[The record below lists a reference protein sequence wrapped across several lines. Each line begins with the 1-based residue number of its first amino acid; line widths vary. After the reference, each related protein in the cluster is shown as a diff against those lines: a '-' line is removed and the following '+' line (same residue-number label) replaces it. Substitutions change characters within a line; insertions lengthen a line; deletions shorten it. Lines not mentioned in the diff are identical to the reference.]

1 MLGWLAAVADPVK
14 LHIVRVLSE
23 VEEATAADMATS
35 SLAASNQTLRRH
47 LEALVTFGV
56 IDENPGRSDGETPGR
71 PAARFA
77 LAPAIRESVRL
88 VLHAAASA
96 SPSLTKARASIGPVN
111 GARAR

>member
-35 SLAASNQTLRRH
+35 GLTSNQTLRRH

-77 LAPAIRESVRL
+77 LAPAIRESVCS
-88 VLHAAASA
+88 VLHSAASV
-96 SPSLTKARASIGPVN
+96 SLSRTKVRASIGPMN
-111 GARAR
+111 GASAR